1 MLYPLSYQGFDLTLL
16 ANRFPDFE
24 TKSLSSAVQASLSD
38 TSLYFLYKS
47 LRWDKD
53 TLNVFLPVVNGK
65 RDYQVR
71 IIGIY
76 RNSLT

>member
-53 TLNVFLPVVNGK
+53 TLSVFIL
-65 RDYQVR
+65 
-71 IIGIY
+71 IH
-76 RNSLT
+76 LA